1 MAWKILIP
9 TRQFAVLATKSIPK
23 YTNHISLVQKSIR
36 DDDIQVLK
44 CSTSEGSKKPD
55 KPKKLTEHE
64 LQQKMVKLC
73 NITDNFFYQVRIFSI
88 LFTF

>member
-1 MAWKILIP
+1 MAWKFLLP

-44 CSTSEGSKKPD
+44 CSEGSKKPD
-55 KPKKLTEHE
+55 KPDKLTEHE
-64 LQQKMVKLC
+64 LNESKVKLC
-73 NITDNFFYQVRIFSI
+73 NITDNFFYQVRLKIVI
-88 LFTF
+88 